1 MIKKKKTEKRGMV
14 NQLMCEKTKTHKI
27 TERASSE
34 GNCPFKLHVLLYDLC
49 HPY

>member
-1 MIKKKKTEKRGMV
+1 MIKKNRKKG
-14 NQLMCEKTKTHKI
+14 NGQLMCENTKTQKI

-34 GNCPFKLHVLLYDLC
+34 GNCTFKLHVLLYDLC